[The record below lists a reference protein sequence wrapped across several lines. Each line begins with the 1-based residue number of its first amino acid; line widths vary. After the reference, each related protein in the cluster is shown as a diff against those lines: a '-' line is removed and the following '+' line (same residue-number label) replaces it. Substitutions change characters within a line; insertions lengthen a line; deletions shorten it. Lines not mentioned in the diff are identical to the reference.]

1 MTEIQSEAR
10 ETIPFSPHKVEVY
23 GWDIVVTVISD
34 GEAHVIRYID
44 RKESGN
50 DAMPDFVYS
59 ISKKAEE
66 LFPGCVV
73 LSWDVQWHCYEADLS
88 EAEAIE

>member
-1 MTEIQSEAR
+1 
-10 ETIPFSPHKVEVY
+10 
-23 GWDIVVTVISD
+23 
-34 GEAHVIRYID
+34 
-44 RKESGN
+44 
-50 DAMPDFVYS
+50 MPDFVYS

>member
-1 MTEIQSEAR
+1 M
-10 ETIPFSPHKVEVY
+10 V
-23 GWDIVVTVISD
+23 
-34 GEAHVIRYID
+34 RYID

-88 EAEAIE
+88 QAEAIE

>member
-1 MTEIQSEAR
+1 MTEIQNEVR
-10 ETIPFSPHKVEVY
+10 ESIPFSPHKAEIY
-23 GWDIVVTVISD
+23 GWDIIVTVLSD
-34 GEAHVIRYID
+34 GKSHVFRYID

-66 LFPGCVV
+66 LFPG
-73 LSWDVQWHCYEADLS
+73 
-88 EAEAIE
+88 